1 MTLKVIVFDF
11 DGTLIDSNR
20 LKYDAFFKLFPD
32 DEHHACAVREVL
44 AQIGEA
50 SRCDILEKILRRL
63 DGRQTVLQRDVNELA
78 DRYNAIVLDGA
89 KRCSEMPGAEHT
101 LKSIVAAYR
110 LYVSSTTPETSLKEI
125 VRFRRWSAYFAGIFG
140 YPHKKS
146 ATLRRILE
154 TENVDGKAVLVVGD
168 GESDREAAR
177 ENDCLFLHVDAT
189 FEFQNFQN
197 AIENIQRNEA

>member
-1 MTLKVIVFDF
+1 MALKVIVFDF

-32 DEHHACAVREVL
+32 DAYHAGTVREVL

-50 SRCDILEKILRRL
+50 SRYEILEKILTRL
-63 DGRQTVLQRDVNELA
+63 DGRQTVLQRDVAEMA
-78 DRYNAIVLDGA
+78 ERYNAIVLDGA
-89 KRCSEMPGAEHT
+89 RRCSEIPGAVQT
-101 LKSIVAAYR
+101 LKSLAARFR
-110 LYVSSTTPETSLKEI
+110 LYVSSTTPQDPLEEI
-125 VRFRRWSAYFAGIFG
+125 IGFRRWSVYFTGIFG
-140 YPHKKS
+140 YPHKKI

-154 TENVDGKAVLVVGD
+154 TENIDAKALLVVGD

-177 ENDCLFLHVDAT
+177 ENGCLFLHVDAT
-189 FEFQNFQN
+189 FDFHNFQN

>member
-32 DEHHACAVREVL
+32 DAHHSRTVREVL

-50 SRCDILEKILRRL
+50 SRYEIIEKILTRL
-63 DGRQTVLQRDVNELA
+63 DDGQTVLQRDVNELA
-78 DRYNAIVLDGA
+78 ERYNAIVIDGA
-89 KRCSEMPGAEHT
+89 KRCSEMPGAEQT
-101 LKSIVAAYR
+101 LKSLAAAYR
-110 LYVSSTTPETSLKEI
+110 LYVSSTTPENPLKEI
-125 VRFRRWSAYFAGIFG
+125 ICFRKWTAYFAGIFG
-140 YPHKKS
+140 YPNKKG

-154 TENVDGKAVLVVGD
+154 TENVDVKAVLVVGD

-177 ENDCLFLHVDAT
+177 ENGCLFQHVDAT
-189 FEFQNFQN
+189 FDFHNFQD
-197 AIENIQRNEA
+197 AIENI